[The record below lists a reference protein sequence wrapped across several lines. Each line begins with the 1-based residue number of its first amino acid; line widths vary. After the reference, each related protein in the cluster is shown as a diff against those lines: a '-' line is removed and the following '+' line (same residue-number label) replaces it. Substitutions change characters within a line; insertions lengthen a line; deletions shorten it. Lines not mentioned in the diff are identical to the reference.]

1 MNQPVPRTPDMPIAP
16 AAGAAT
22 EVDAVGHVD
31 LLTARQ
37 VAGWAC
43 GVDHGEV
50 TVELLLNGIAIGTT
64 PCNLE
69 RPDVGRAGYRSR
81 SGFNYDLSGIVDA
94 SRNNLVHVRVAGR
107 DDFLGGRSLLLKDR
121 VRERMRQEG
130 FDISLPLFA
139 ATAFSYEPNG
149 ASVVVTGQV
158 KTNGEAPSAI
168 RVTHGGRLVGVEFDK
183 ADSNSVL
190 QAFGISVYSY
200 SARFELD
207 AGPCL
212 QFEFINPDKSG
223 SRPVCA
229 IPGLGGLD
237 SFAPSE
243 ESRARVT
250 GKISSNSYITIAYTS
265 AALFWSLAERT
276 ARKGAWL
283 DWGCGPGRTA
293 IPLKRVFARQW
304 EVSGCDVDEYN
315 IKVLQALDPDI
326 PSTVIDLYPP
336 MPYRAR
342 SFDVIHGISVLTH
355 LTVENQKLWVDE
367 LARVLKPNGLALLT
381 THGEL
386 AVLMSGFIDHDSPI
400 YASLVREGISDG
412 TMDRA
417 LGPEFKDQEYYRA
430 TFQTRANARALFE
443 RCFDVVRHI
452 PGGHHCHQDLWVLRR
467 R

>member
-1 MNQPVPRTPDMPIAP
+1 MKQIAPRTLDMPIAP
-16 AAGAAT
+16 AADPVSEVGAI
-22 EVDAVGHVD
+22 GHVD

-43 GVDHGEV
+43 GADHGEV
-50 TVELLLNGIAIGTT
+50 TVELLLNGIPIGTT
-64 PCNLE
+64 SCNIE
-69 RPDVGRAGYRSR
+69 RPDVGSAGYSSR
-81 SGFNYDLSGIVDA
+81 SGFSFDLSGIIDA
-94 SRNNLVHVRVAGR
+94 SRNNLVHVRVVGGNE
-107 DDFLGGRSLLLKDR
+107 FLGGRSLLLKDH
-121 VRERMRQEG
+121 VRERMGQEG
-130 FDISLPLFA
+130 FDFSLPLFA
-139 ATAFSYEPNG
+139 ATGFSYELNG
-149 ASVVVTGQV
+149 TSAVVTGQV

-168 RVTHGGRLVGVEFDK
+168 RVTRGGRLVRVEFDK
-183 ADSNSVL
+183 TESNSVL
-190 QAFGISVYSY
+190 QAFGVSVYSY

-207 AGPCL
+207 VGPCL
-212 QFEFINPDKSG
+212 QFEFANPDKTG
-223 SRPVCA
+223 FRPICA

-237 SFAPSE
+237 SFCPSE

-265 AALFWSLAERT
+265 AALFWSLAERS
-276 ARKGAWL
+276 ARKGTWL

-293 IPLKRVFARQW
+293 IPLKRVFAKQW
-304 EVSGCDVDEYN
+304 EIHGCDVDEYN
-315 IKVLQALDPDI
+315 IKVLKALDPEI
-326 PSTVIDLYPP
+326 PATVIDLYPP
-336 MPYRAR
+336 MSYQDR
-342 SFDVIHGISVLTH
+342 SFDVVHGISVLTH
-355 LTVENQKLWVDE
+355 LTVANQKVWVDE

-400 YASLVREGISDG
+400 YEALVREGISDG

-430 TFQTRANARALFE
+430 TFQTRASARALFE
-443 RCFDVVRHI
+443 RRFDVLRHI